1 MAQKRSTSARYFS
14 YASPNR
20 ESTFCVTVTA
30 KVLARFGEAYA
41 AYLADVERF
50 CATHQVPY
58 VAAGV
63 DVPFDELILR
73 VFRRGGF
80 LR

>member
-1 MAQKRSTSARYFS
+1 
-14 YASPNR
+14 
-20 ESTFCVTVTA
+20 
-30 KVLARFGEAYA
+30 VLSLFGAAYSG
-41 AYLADVERF
+41 YLADIDRF

-58 VAAGV
+58 VTASV
-63 DVPFDELILR
+63 DVAFDELILR

>member
-1 MAQKRSTSARYFS
+1 M
-14 YASPNR
+14 
-20 ESTFCVTVTA
+20 TA

-58 VAAGV
+58 VAAST
-63 DVPFDELILR
+63 DVAFDELILR

>member
-1 MAQKRSTSARYFS
+1 
-14 YASPNR
+14 
-20 ESTFCVTVTA
+20 VTVTA
-30 KVLARFGEAYA
+30 KVLQRFAEAHA
-41 AYLADVERF
+41 KYLADIEHF

-58 VAAGV
+58 VAASV
-63 DVPFDELILR
+63 DTAFDELILR